1 MSNRSGL
8 QVDLLGTVEV
18 LHEYLTSALCD
29 GVWEDVREGE
39 RRRELCLST
48 LAEFW
53 TAVILRAPE
62 SLTQALAEANG
73 ALAGGAGSSYPRLDV
88 TSQGFFARCKTL
100 RPEFFERLFEAFRA
114 RLEDTEPPCF
124 AVRYHDLARRFGGR
138 VWMLDGSSL
147 DQVARRLKVLW
158 NDRRVPIPGMVVAF
172 YDLCRG
178 RLARLRHT
186 RELQPQEGPCARA
199 LMAEV
204 PAGTLVVG
212 DRLYGQP
219 IFLASAS
226 ANGVSML
233 VRRSRKVNFVPE
245 KRLSHRRV
253 GGAQIE
259 EWIGTFG
266 THPDTK
272 AQHVRLIRSRQ
283 GRRCFE
289 LVTNVLA
296 SEQLGAEEAL
306 DLYRKRWQVERLFFE
321 LKEVL
326 NLHRF
331 YAGNLNAV
339 AMQIYAA
346 AIVHLAF
353 KAAQARIARSAGIE
367 PETLSAQKLFPRVA
381 AASTSLA
388 TAELTFTAIQRANP
402 GVRLKKPDWRDMPFA
417 RVKLADVLV
426 EKRGPGG
433 RKNRIKPDGR
443 RLRRLP
449 PDRRKGH
456 A

>member
-1 MSNRSGL
+1 MRNHGQ
-8 QVDLLGTVEV
+8 QVDLLGTVDV
-18 LHEYLTSALCD
+18 LHEHLTAALCD
-29 GVWEDVREGE
+29 GVWADVREKE
-39 RRRELCLST
+39 RRRELGLT
-48 LAEFW
+48 ALAEFW
-53 TAVILRAPE
+53 TAVILRAPD

-88 TSQGFFARCKTL
+88 TSQGFFARCKAL

-114 RLEDTEPPCF
+114 RLEDAEPRCF
-124 AVRYHDLARRFGGR
+124 ATRHQDLARRFGGR

-158 NDRRVPIPGMVVAF
+158 SDRRVPVPGMVVAF
-172 YDLCRG
+172 YDLCLG
-178 RLARLRHT
+178 RLARLHHT

-199 LMAEV
+199 LMGEV

-219 IFLASAS
+219 IFLAAAS
-226 ANGVSML
+226 EHGISML

-245 KRLSHRRV
+245 KRLSSRRV
-253 GGAQIE
+253 GGALIE
-259 EWIGTFG
+259 EWAGTFG
-266 THPDTK
+266 TAPGTK
-272 AQHVRLIRSRQ
+272 AQQVRLIRCRK

-289 LVTNVLA
+289 LVTNVLDP
-296 SEQLGAEEAL
+296 ELLGADEAL

-367 PETLSAQKLFPRVA
+367 PESLSTQKLFPRVA

-388 TAELTFTAIQRANP
+388 TAELTFTAVERANP
-402 GVRLKKPDWRDMPFA
+402 DVRLKKPDWRDMPFA
-417 RVKLADVLV
+417 RVKLSDVLI

-433 RKNRIKPDGR
+433 RKRRIKPDGR
-443 RLRRLP
+443 KLRRLP
-449 PDRRKGH
+449 PGEHRGH